1 MRFLPCVSSECLD
14 WTQITGMRGKYATK
28 KHPLTRVAISEGAF
42 RVDKGSDQKTLP
54 AENLTPGELNAS
66 TLLHLSV

>member
-1 MRFLPCVSSECLD
+1 
-14 WTQITGMRGKYATK
+14 MRGKYATK